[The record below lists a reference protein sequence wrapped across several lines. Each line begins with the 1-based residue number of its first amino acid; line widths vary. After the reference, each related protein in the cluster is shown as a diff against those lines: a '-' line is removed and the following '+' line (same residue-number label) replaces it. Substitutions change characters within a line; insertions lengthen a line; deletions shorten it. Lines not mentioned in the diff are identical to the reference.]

1 MADQNWPNLA
11 AMFYEQVDA
20 YGDRPFL
27 WAKREGTYKPL
38 SWGDVAA
45 RVTPLARGLLQTGI
59 KPGDRVVLVSENRPA
74 WLIADMAIMA
84 IGAITVPAY
93 TTNTVAD
100 HLHVLKDSSAK
111 GVIGYNRRLAQTLI
125 PAAEQCDTTEFV
137 VALYPPEDRTARG
150 ISRSPNGRWPT

>member
-1 MADQNWPNLA
+1 MADKNWPNLA

-27 WAKREGTYKPL
+27 WAKRKGTYKPL
-38 SWGDVAA
+38 SWGAVAA
-45 RVTPLARGLLQTGI
+45 RGSLLARGLLQPGFT
-59 KPGDRVVLVSENRPA
+59 PGDRVVLVSENRPA

-111 GVIGYNRRLAQTLI
+111 GVIVYNRRLAQSLI
-125 PAAEQCDTTEFV
+125 PAAEPVSYTHQT
-137 VALYPPEDRTARG
+137 L
-150 ISRSPNGRWPT
+150 PTNRIV

>member
-11 AMFYEQVDA
+11 AMFYDQVDA

-74 WLIADMAIMA
+74 WLIADIAIMA

-100 HLHVLKDSSAK
+100 HLHVLKDSGCQGRYSVQSAPGPK
-111 GVIGYNRRLAQTLI
+111 PDPG
-125 PAAEQCDTTEFV
+125 
-137 VALYPPEDRTARG
+137 RG
-150 ISRSPNGRWPT
+150 TVRHHRIRCRPLPT